1 MSVIDSSVGLSMIKS
16 AVKKGNERILEERNR
31 AQNLRYELDKASR
44 MVLEYNKKNKDLE
57 QQLVTMS
64 RASAQTKKTGSG
76 EINEQ
81 EFAKIIVFAAA
92 EELKSILTPE
102 ETSQYEILMKE
113 KGF

>member
-44 MVLEYNKKNKDLE
+44 MVLQYNKKIKDLE
-57 QQLVTMS
+57 QQLT
-64 RASAQTKKTGSG
+64 TKTGSG